1 MTQQITPFLWFDDNA
16 DEAVN
21 FYLSIFKDSRLLDAT
36 RYGEAGP
43 GPKGTIMT
51 ATFELNGQQFI
62 ALNGGPRYKFTE
74 AVSFVVKCETQE
86 EIDYYWDK
94 LLDGGEPQRCGWLKD
109 RFGLSWQIV
118 PAQLS
123 ELFGGNDPQRA
134 GRVMQ
139 AMMQM
144 VKFDIANDERP
155 VLRTVQTFEQLW
167 LS

>member
-16 DEAVN
+16 DKAVN

-144 VKFDIANDERP
+144 VKFDIAKLKQAYDG
-155 VLRTVQTFEQLW
+155 
-167 LS
+167 

>member
-21 FYLSIFKDSRLLDAT
+21 FYLSIFKDSRLLDT
-36 RYGEAGP
+36 KRYGETGP

-62 ALNGGPRYKFTE
+62 ALNGGPRFKFTE

-123 ELFGGNDPQRA
+123 ELFGGNDPQR
-134 GRVMQ
+134 VMQ

-144 VKFDIANDERP
+144 VKFDLAKLKEAYNG
-155 VLRTVQTFEQLW
+155 
-167 LS
+167 

>member
-21 FYLSIFKDSRLLDAT
+21 FYLSIFKDSRLLDT
-36 RYGEAGP
+36 KRYDEAGP

-144 VKFDIANDERP
+144 VKFDIAKLKQAYDG
-155 VLRTVQTFEQLW
+155 
-167 LS
+167 

>member
-1 MTQQITPFLWFDDNA
+1 MTQNITPFLWFDNNA

-21 FYLSIFKDSRLLDAT
+21 FYLSIFKDSRLLDT
-36 RYGEAGP
+36 KRYDEAGP

-62 ALNGGPRYKFTE
+62 ALNGGPRFKFTE

-123 ELFGGNDPQRA
+123 ELFGGNDPQIA

-144 VKFDIANDERP
+144 VKFDIAKLKEAYAG
-155 VLRTVQTFEQLW
+155 
-167 LS
+167 

>member
-16 DEAVN
+16 DKAVN
-21 FYLSIFKDSRLLDAT
+21 FYFSIFKDSRLLDAT

-144 VKFDIANDERP
+144 VKFDIAKLKQAYDG
-155 VLRTVQTFEQLW
+155 
-167 LS
+167 

>member
-21 FYLSIFKDSRLLDAT
+21 FYLSIFKDSRLLDT
-36 RYGEAGP
+36 KRYDEAGP

-86 EIDYYWDK
+86 
-94 LLDGGEPQRCGWLKD
+94 
-109 RFGLSWQIV
+109 GLTTTGTNFLTAASH
-118 PAQLS
+118 
-123 ELFGGNDPQRA
+123 NDAA
-134 GRVMQ
+134 G
-139 AMMQM
+139 
-144 VKFDIANDERP
+144 
-155 VLRTVQTFEQLW
+155 
-167 LS
+167 

>member
-16 DEAVN
+16 DKAVN
-21 FYLSIFKDSRLLDAT
+21 FYLSIFKDSRLLDT
-36 RYGEAGP
+36 KRYGETGP

-144 VKFDIANDERP
+144 VKFDLAKLKEAYNG
-155 VLRTVQTFEQLW
+155 
-167 LS
+167 

>member
-16 DEAVN
+16 DKAVN

-144 VKFDIANDERP
+144 VKFDLAKLKEAYNG
-155 VLRTVQTFEQLW
+155 
-167 LS
+167 

>member
-21 FYLSIFKDSRLLDAT
+21 FYLSIFKDSRLLDT
-36 RYGEAGP
+36 KRYGETGP

-62 ALNGGPRYKFTE
+62 ALNGGPRFKFTE

-144 VKFDIANDERP
+144 VKFDLAKLKEAYNG
-155 VLRTVQTFEQLW
+155 
-167 LS
+167 

>member
-21 FYLSIFKDSRLLDAT
+21 FYLSIFKDSRLLDT
-36 RYGEAGP
+36 KRYGETGP

-123 ELFGGNDPQRA
+123 ELFGGNDPQR
-134 GRVMQ
+134 VMQ

-144 VKFDIANDERP
+144 VKFDLAKLKEAYNG
-155 VLRTVQTFEQLW
+155 
-167 LS
+167 

>member
-1 MTQQITPFLWFDDNA
+1 MTQNITPFLWFDDNA

-21 FYLSIFKDSRLLDAT
+21 FYLSIFKDSRLLDT
-36 RYGEAGP
+36 KRYGETGP

-123 ELFGGNDPQRA
+123 ELFGGNDPQR
-134 GRVMQ
+134 VMQ

-144 VKFDIANDERP
+144 VKFDLAKLKEAYNG
-155 VLRTVQTFEQLW
+155 
-167 LS
+167 

>member
-21 FYLSIFKDSRLLDAT
+21 FYLSIFKDSRLLDT
-36 RYGEAGP
+36 KRYGETGP

-62 ALNGGPRYKFTE
+62 ALNGGPRFKFTE

-144 VKFDIANDERP
+144 VKFDIAKLKQAYDG
-155 VLRTVQTFEQLW
+155 
-167 LS
+167 

>member
-21 FYLSIFKDSRLLDAT
+21 FYLSIFKDSRLLDT
-36 RYGEAGP
+36 KRYDEAGP

-144 VKFDIANDERP
+144 VKFDLAKLKEAYNG
-155 VLRTVQTFEQLW
+155 
-167 LS
+167 

>member
-16 DEAVN
+16 DKAVN

-118 PAQLS
+118 TAQLS

-144 VKFDIANDERP
+144 VKFDIAKLKQAYDG
-155 VLRTVQTFEQLW
+155 
-167 LS
+167 

>member
-62 ALNGGPRYKFTE
+62 ALNGGPRFKFTE

-144 VKFDIANDERP
+144 VKFDIAK
-155 VLRTVQTFEQLW
+155 LEQAYDG
-167 LS
+167 

>member
-144 VKFDIANDERP
+144 VKFDIAKLKQGYDG
-155 VLRTVQTFEQLW
+155 
-167 LS
+167 

>member
-123 ELFGGNDPQRA
+123 ELFGGNDPQR
-134 GRVMQ
+134 VMQ

-144 VKFDIANDERP
+144 VKFDLAKLKEAYNG
-155 VLRTVQTFEQLW
+155 
-167 LS
+167 

>member
-21 FYLSIFKDSRLLDAT
+21 FYLSIFKDSRLLDT
-36 RYGEAGP
+36 KRYDEAGP

-123 ELFGGNDPQRA
+123 ELFGGNDPQR
-134 GRVMQ
+134 VMQ

-144 VKFDIANDERP
+144 VKFDLAKLKQAYDG
-155 VLRTVQTFEQLW
+155 
-167 LS
+167 

>member
-1 MTQQITPFLWFDDNA
+1 MTQNITPFLWFDDNA

-21 FYLSIFKDSRLLDAT
+21 FYLSIFKDSRLLDT
-36 RYGEAGP
+36 KRYDEAGP

-94 LLDGGEPQRCGWLKD
+94 LLHGGEPQRCGWLKD

-144 VKFDIANDERP
+144 VKFDLAKLKEAYNG
-155 VLRTVQTFEQLW
+155 
-167 LS
+167 

>member
-144 VKFDIANDERP
+144 VKFDIATLKEAYDGK
-155 VLRTVQTFEQLW
+155 Q
-167 LS
+167 

>member
-1 MTQQITPFLWFDDNA
+1 MTQKITPFLWFDDNA

-21 FYLSIFKDSRLLDAT
+21 FYLSIFKDGRLLDAT

-62 ALNGGPRYKFTE
+62 ALNGGPRFKFTE

-94 LLDGGEPQRCGWLKD
+94 LLDGGEAQQCGWLKD

-118 PAQLS
+118 PVQLS

-144 VKFDIANDERP
+144 VKFDIAKLKAAYDG
-155 VLRTVQTFEQLW
+155 
-167 LS
+167 

>member
-21 FYLSIFKDSRLLDAT
+21 FYLSIFKDGRLLNAT

-43 GPKGTIMT
+43 RPKGTIMT

-62 ALNGGPRYKFTE
+62 ALNGGPRFKFTE

-94 LLDGGEPQRCGWLKD
+94 LLDGGEAQQCGWLKD

-118 PAQLS
+118 PVQLS

-144 VKFDIANDERP
+144 VKFDIAKLKEAY
-155 VLRTVQTFEQLW
+155 TG
-167 LS
+167 

>member
-21 FYLSIFKDSRLLDAT
+21 FYLSIFKDSRLLDST

-62 ALNGGPRYKFTE
+62 ALNGGPRFKFTE

-94 LLDGGEPQRCGWLKD
+94 LLDGGEAQQCGWLKD

-123 ELFGGNDPQRA
+123 ELFGGDDPQRA

-144 VKFDIANDERP
+144 VKFDIAKLKEAYAG
-155 VLRTVQTFEQLW
+155 
-167 LS
+167 

>member
-1 MTQQITPFLWFDDNA
+1 MQKITPFLWFDDNA
-16 DEAVN
+16 EEAVN
-21 FYLSIFKDSRLLDAT
+21 FYISTFKDARLLDAK

-62 ALNGGPRYKFTE
+62 ALNGGPLYKFTE

-94 LLDGGEPQRCGWLKD
+94 LLDGGQAQRCGWLKD
-109 RFGLSWQIV
+109 KFGLSWQIV
-118 PAQLS
+118 PVQLS

-144 VKFDIANDERP
+144 VKFDIAKLKEAYAG
-155 VLRTVQTFEQLW
+155 
-167 LS
+167 

>member
-16 DEAVN
+16 DKAVN
-21 FYLSIFKDSRLLDAT
+21 FYLSIFKDSRLLDT
-36 RYGEAGP
+36 KRYGETGP

-62 ALNGGPRYKFTE
+62 ALNGGPRFKFTE

-123 ELFGGNDPQRA
+123 ELFGGNDPQR
-134 GRVMQ
+134 VMQ

-144 VKFDIANDERP
+144 VKFDLAKLKEAYNG
-155 VLRTVQTFEQLW
+155 
-167 LS
+167 

>member
-144 VKFDIANDERP
+144 VKFDLAKLKEAYNG
-155 VLRTVQTFEQLW
+155 
-167 LS
+167 

>member
-36 RYGEAGP
+36 RYDEAGP

-144 VKFDIANDERP
+144 VKFDIAKLKQAYDG
-155 VLRTVQTFEQLW
+155 
-167 LS
+167 

>member
-16 DEAVN
+16 DKAVN
-21 FYLSIFKDSRLLDAT
+21 FYLSMFKDSRLLDAT

-123 ELFGGNDPQRA
+123 ELFGGNDPQR
-134 GRVMQ
+134 VMQ

-144 VKFDIANDERP
+144 VKFDLAKLKEAYNG
-155 VLRTVQTFEQLW
+155 
-167 LS
+167 

>member
-1 MTQQITPFLWFDDNA
+1 MTQNITPFLWFDDNA

-21 FYLSIFKDSRLLDAT
+21 FYLSIFKDSRLLDT
-36 RYGEAGP
+36 KRYGETGP

-144 VKFDIANDERP
+144 VKFDLAKLKEAYNG
-155 VLRTVQTFEQLW
+155 
-167 LS
+167 

>member
-62 ALNGGPRYKFTE
+62 ALNGGPRFKFTE

-144 VKFDIANDERP
+144 VKFDIAKLKQGYDG
-155 VLRTVQTFEQLW
+155 
-167 LS
+167 

>member
-62 ALNGGPRYKFTE
+62 ALNGGPRFKFTE

-123 ELFGGNDPQRA
+123 ELFGGNDPQR
-134 GRVMQ
+134 VMQ

-144 VKFDIANDERP
+144 VKFDLAKLKEAYNG
-155 VLRTVQTFEQLW
+155 
-167 LS
+167 

>member
-1 MTQQITPFLWFDDNA
+1 MTQNITPFLWFDDNA

-21 FYLSIFKDSRLLDAT
+21 FYLSIFKDSRLLDT
-36 RYGEAGP
+36 KRYGETGP

-62 ALNGGPRYKFTE
+62 ALNGGPRFKFTE

-123 ELFGGNDPQRA
+123 ELFGGNDPQIA

-144 VKFDIANDERP
+144 VKFDIAKLKEAYAG
-155 VLRTVQTFEQLW
+155 
-167 LS
+167 

>member
-123 ELFGGNDPQRA
+123 ELFGGNDSQRA

-144 VKFDIANDERP
+144 VKFDIAKLKQAYDG
-155 VLRTVQTFEQLW
+155 
-167 LS
+167 

>member
-1 MTQQITPFLWFDDNA
+1 MTQNITPFLWFDDNA

-21 FYLSIFKDSRLLDAT
+21 FYLSIFKDSRLLDT
-36 RYGEAGP
+36 KRYGETGP

-62 ALNGGPRYKFTE
+62 ALNGGPRFKFTE

-144 VKFDIANDERP
+144 VKFDIAKLKQAYDG
-155 VLRTVQTFEQLW
+155 
-167 LS
+167 

>member
-16 DEAVN
+16 DKAVN
-21 FYLSIFKDSRLLDAT
+21 FYLSIFKDSRLLDT
-36 RYGEAGP
+36 KRYDEAGP

-144 VKFDIANDERP
+144 VKFDIAKLKQAYDG
-155 VLRTVQTFEQLW
+155 
-167 LS
+167 